1 MKLLKTTIP
10 LLLLSLINPKPTYA
24 WLCTGQQQYPPF
36 HLCGDLF
43 APTLLVA
50 AAFFVSSIVLFI
62 IAAIYAYVKKDKA
75 SGKTFLKYRLIAL
88 GIAIFTLLLFFPPQ
102 QIFSFLTVREITY

>member
-62 IAAIYAYVKKDKA
+62 IAAI
-75 SGKTFLKYRLIAL
+75 AL
-88 GIAIFTLLLFFPPQ
+88 GIAIFTLLLVFPPQ